1 MTSTDTGEEAATEI
15 MQATCRILAREGYA
29 DLTTQK
35 VADECGKSQGI
46 IHYYYNTKK
55 DLFIAVID
63 HLIDERSDQLNS
75 LPDGD
80 ALVRLNAFF
89 DLVLPNTIDTNDR
102 MHATVNLAI
111 HAQAPYNKVYRE
123 RLAERDQLLQN
134 RLVGIIK
141 DGTEQGMFT
150 DNTPE
155 QTAVSLLSMIDGAVL
170 REIALNHEQATST
183 IRSFVDDFV
192 QSELLSGDDN
202 TNRLK

>member
-1 MTSTDTGEEAATEI
+1 MASTDTGEDAATEI
-15 MQATCRILAREGYA
+15 MQATCRVLSREGYA

-63 HLIDERSDQLNS
+63 HLIEERSDQLHS

-80 ALVRLNAFF
+80 ALDRLNAFF

-134 RLVGIIK
+134 RLIEIIK
-141 DGTEQGMFT
+141 DGIEQGMFT

-170 REIALNHEQATST
+170 REIALNHEQAIST

-202 TNRLK
+202 TNRLQ